1 MNTQSTLTKRFNT
14 AVLDHLDDA
23 EVPVLS
29 GPQRQ
34 GDVMVVPTQAREVD
48 GLGAVPREGI
58 AVVRGENGGNTHLL
72 VAEGDVTFAPA
83 KIRGQSLGTLVVGEK
98 SVAYLTHP
106 EHGFMGMAPGSY
118 IIKRQREQAE
128 TLRLVAD

>member
-14 AVLDHLDDA
+14 TVLDHLEDA

-34 GDVMVVPTQAREVD
+34 GDVIVAPMRA
-48 GLGAVPREGI
+48 GAVEGLVPVPAHGI

-72 VAEGDVTFAPA
+72 VAEGDVSFAPA
-83 KIRGQSLGTLVVGEK
+83 KTRGQRLGTLVVAKGAT
-98 SVAYLTHP
+98 AYLTHP
-106 EHGFMGMAPGSY
+106 EHGFTGIAPGTY
-118 IIKRQREQAE
+118 VIGRQREQADQI
-128 TLRLVAD
+128 RLVAD